1 MKYARFE
8 AMKRF
13 SEAEFNAN
21 SREQSKKGEES
32 FKAMENLTQLQSDF
46 IDYKNDFMRT
56 QLDM

>member
-1 MKYARFE
+1 
-8 AMKRF
+8 MKRF
-13 SEAEFNAN
+13 SENEFNAN